1 MPATPST
8 PPVLPPADPLA
19 GPRAWAHIMYGLH
32 AFSALSGVLTSATV
46 LGAFLFGWPSILA
59 IVLNFMKRDEV
70 AGTWLATHYR
80 WQWRTFWFA
89 FVWVLVA
96 GVLAL
101 TIIGIFAA
109 IAVIFLAGVWV
120 LYRVIRGWVALVDRR
135 PMPVPPP
142 L

>member
-1 MPATPST
+1 
-8 PPVLPPADPLA
+8 
-19 GPRAWAHIMYGLH
+19 
-32 AFSALSGVLTSATV
+32 
-46 LGAFLFGWPSILA
+46 
-59 IVLNFMKRDEV
+59 V